1 MRRSAKS
8 ANTLRKLWN
17 DIINILDEMDDS
29 VSDKRHDILGLQ
41 DQRTPESR
49 VFISSLRNTLAEPAA
64 INILALG
71 NIY

>member
-1 MRRSAKS
+1 
-8 ANTLRKLWN
+8 
-17 DIINILDEMDDS
+17 MDDS